1 MKFKKWLENLNT
13 LHNDLVDDSQIN
25 RVYDKAK
32 IAVDIVRM
40 YSKENNKKILNNIST
55 IANLASGAYGLYNSK
70 YNKKIISQSAIQK
83 IRFKFGD
90 DIIKNNQIHNIPE
103 IVIRRY
109 IPEIRD
115 EDIVPSDVIFVN
127 VSRFVREFGDSIET
141 IFHIASTIVHE
152 SSHERERE
160 ETAQTSE
167 FNMVKKEVD
176 LFEAWFVKNK
186 DRILAKYP
194 LLRKA

>member
-13 LHNDLVDDSQIN
+13 LNNDLVDDSQIN